1 MDNKLNVSFLPTIE
15 DYVYMRLERLGLKT
29 SKEIRMFFRIIGI
42 IGFMGGAAGFL
53 NLRENIVQI
62 ICWILLMIAG
72 LYMLS
77 YYDIIRPSVE
87 RNRAV
92 RFFNYNKRNICSK
105 NIKLEN
111 GVLTAAD
118 ELSSIRLTGESI
130 YSIEETKNNIFIFYD
145 IENFIYIPK
154 RSITEKQKQ
163 LILEM
168 K

>member
-1 MDNKLNVSFLPTIE
+1 
-15 DYVYMRLERLGLKT
+15 
-29 SKEIRMFFRIIGI
+29 
-42 IGFMGGAAGFL
+42 
-53 NLRENIVQI
+53 
-62 ICWILLMIAG
+62 
-72 LYMLS
+72 MLS

>member
-29 SKEIRMFFRIIGI
+29 SKEIRI
-42 IGFMGGAAGFL
+42 FL